1 MCRSVSHGGRRCPH
15 ADDSNARALR
25 RANARLK
32 SGFIDNVVS
41 VSAGVATASES
52 AVASPVA
59 GSVDVAAAVA
69 AVGKTR
75 AALKDLMSQGYTWN
89 GSVDGEKFDSYE
101 KAYKT
106 LLERLELQVTLAGAS
121 VAAEVENRTGVT
133 YASITEYSVSRKEEL
148 KAELDRLIALEAAM
162 KQEAG
167 NKFGA
172 SGFLSLD
179 HVRLLAHN
187 NPEDVDAAEFVERL
201 NQLGSDT
208 EKVRRE
214 YYNFNANKDEKLV
227 QMWNVNRDMLQI
239 VLKEHRDFGGVE
251 LKVDETSDKKKAAVL
266 QEAVNVYPADWIEA
280 SNENTASLKVK
291 KTVGRA
297 HYNRNAAQAKVV
309 PHIVFVT
316 RGKDFEPNGT
326 RYESGWV
333 KVEPDENGDVA
344 YSDESTGT
352 GLHVHLGPD
361 ESLWIKPSWEYA
373 SQWSLGSN
381 GQPRGRGW
389 EQAEIMDSVYDAET
403 QTYSMQ
409 KTTVWRRQTKERRMV
424 GSSKAELLVDGT
436 KGNLTGGEGYDS
448 AVHEF
453 AHRVEDSNVPFMRE
467 MQDVFYRRR
476 TEVDGVPMER
486 VRLYKGKNEFAIPDS
501 FTADY
506 MGKRYEQAQHFE
518 IMSTGMEAVFGN
530 NYGGLVGLGG
540 KNPDHDMRNFILG
553 MVASI

>member
-15 ADDSNARALR
+15 ADDSNGRALR
-25 RANARLK
+25 RTNARLK
-32 SGFIDNVVS
+32 AGFKDNVVS
-41 VSAGVATASES
+41 MPAGAVTASTS
-52 AVASPVA
+52 VVAPSVS
-59 GSVDVAAAVA
+59 GSVDVKAAVA
-69 AVGKTR
+69 NVAKTR

-106 LLERLELQVTLAGAS
+106 LLERLEFQVTMAGAS
-121 VAAEVENRTGVT
+121 VNAEVENRTGVSFS
-133 YASITEYSVSRKEEL
+133 SIAEYSNSRKEEL

-172 SGFLSLD
+172 TSFLSLD
-179 HVRLLAHN
+179 AVRLLAHKEPDN
-187 NPEDVDAAEFVERL
+187 VEAAEFVERL

-208 EKVRRE
+208 EKIRRQ
-214 YYNFNANKDEKLV
+214 YYDFNANKDPQLFH
-227 QMWNVNRDMLQI
+227 MWHANRDMLQT
-239 VLKEHRDFGGVE
+239 VLKEHRDFGGVG
-251 LKVDETSDKKKAAVL
+251 LKVDETSDKKKVAILQNAVS
-266 QEAVNVYPADWIEA
+266 VYPTEWIEA

-297 HYNRNAAQAKVV
+297 HYNRNASQAKVV
-309 PHIVFVT
+309 PHMVFVT
-316 RGKDFEPNGT
+316 RPKDFEPNGT
-326 RYESGWV
+326 RYESDWI

-389 EQAEIMDSVYDAET
+389 EQAEIMDSVYDEEAK
-403 QTYSMQ
+403 TYNMQ
-409 KTTVWRRQTKERRMV
+409 KVTVWRRQTKERRMV
-424 GSSKAELLVDGT
+424 GSSKAELLVDST
-436 KGNLTGGEGYDS
+436 KGGLVNDEGYDS

-453 AHRVEDSNVPFMRE
+453 AHRVEDSDVPFLRE
-467 MQDVFYRRR
+467 MQDAFYRRR

-501 FTADY
+501 FASDY
-506 MGKRYEQAQHFE
+506 MGKRYEQVKHFE
-518 IMSTGMEAVFGN
+518 VLSTGMEAVFGN
-530 NYGGLVGLGG
+530 AYGGLVGLGG

-553 MVASI
+553 LLASI